1 MTPQGIVAIIL
12 AITIPLFYI
21 LMAVVDVVHPG
32 SPNDPLVVE
41 VIDDLTKILLGG
53 LLGWIS
59 RGDR

>member
-12 AITIPLFYI
+12 AVTIPLFYI
-21 LMAVVDVVHPG
+21 LVAVVDVVHPDA
-32 SPNDPLVVE
+32 PTDPLVVE